1 MYKNLLFTALI
12 LSIATTSAFAANHM
26 LVIGGGGEPAGSS
39 TNFDRRIGQLGLN
52 LQETKWNYEISFN
65 GGHSTTEQILR
76 TNYPSPAA
84 PITDFTVEEYNRL
97 LKDYKNKIL
106 SGKIKAGD
114 QLMVLTSSHGSANT
128 KGTLTHSIAAKGGP
142 ITDYNSLKGSAI
154 VNLDH
159 LAEIVKLTNERG
171 IKLAIVDLSCHS
183 GNTQALKKNNPNA
196 CIITSTGP
204 IHYGF
209 SGQSA
214 FTEKF
219 IQNLKA
225 GTNLEEA
232 FLKGRIQ
239 SSDPAYPMISTE
251 ANDQIVQEVYESI
264 TPYLYYY
271 NPKTDKMTDYIVETA
286 NSDLMCKR
294 ENDFKKLISQIEKLQ
309 SVFNSKSNSF
319 NPNALK
325 DLLVNYKQSQDQVL
339 KASMAMGA
347 ENLSKKEVFTLP
359 ANRKPLTG
367 FKLEYTWKELLELD
381 VDKRIADYEKFKQFS
396 SSPIAKADNQAAID
410 FLKTVNAKKQ
420 SIITQYPKLKNFKES
435 VKSLVT
441 GMNNTRKIAD
451 QVALQERQLYEEL
464 YRRKQNNSSNNPCRN
479 FVF

>member
-1 MYKNLLFTALI
+1 MTYKNLLFTTLF
-12 LSIATTSAFAANHM
+12 LSTTTVFAENHI
-26 LVIGGGGEPAGSS
+26 LVIGGGGEPVGSS

-52 LQETKWNYEISFN
+52 LQETNWKYEISFN
-65 GGHSTTEQILR
+65 GGHSTTEQILK
-76 TNYPSPAA
+76 TNYPSPVA
-84 PITDFTVEEYNRL
+84 PITEFTVDEYNRL

-114 QLMVLTSSHGSANT
+114 QLMVLTSSHGSA
-128 KGTLTHSIAAKGGP
+128 KAKGMTTHAISAKSGP
-142 ITDYNSLKGSAI
+142 ITDYNSLKGSAT
-154 VNLDH
+154 VNLD
-159 LAEIVKLTNERG
+159 LLGDIVKLTNERG

-183 GNTQALKKNNPNA
+183 GNTQALKKNAPNA

-209 SGQSA
+209 SGVSA

-251 ANDQIVQEVYESI
+251 ANDQIVKDVYESI

-286 NSDLMCKR
+286 NRDLMCKR
-294 ENDFKKLISQIEKLQ
+294 ENDFKKLISQIENLQ
-309 SVFNSKSNSF
+309 SVFNSKANGF
-319 NPNALK
+319 NAEALK

-339 KASMAMGA
+339 KASQAMGA
-347 ENLSKKEVFTLP
+347 DNLSKREVFTLP
-359 ANRKPLTG
+359 ANTKPITG
-367 FKLEYTWKELLELD
+367 FKLEYSWKELLELD

-396 SSPIAKADNQAAID
+396 SSPVAKADNQAAID
-410 FLKTVNAKKQ
+410 FLKTVNEKKQ
-420 SIITQYPKLKNFKES
+420 SIIRQHPKLKNFKDN

-441 GMNNTRKIAD
+441 GMNNSRKLAD
-451 QVALQERQLYEEL
+451 QVAVQERQLYEEL
-464 YRRKQNNSSNNPCRN
+464 YRRKQNSSNNPCRN